1 MLEYV
6 TKMELQYL
14 QYWQNITI
22 LYGFIFILDPRAK
35 LSGFGNVVS
44 LLIISVNEDYP
55 TYFTGVCDKLS
66 EIFSK
71 YEQKY
76 VGLLLQWPHQQ

>member
-1 MLEYV
+1 MKL
-6 TKMELQYL
+6 KYL
-14 QYWQNITI
+14 KYWQNITI

-35 LSGFGNVVS
+35 LSGFWNVVS

-55 TYFTGVCDKLS
+55 TYFTGICDKLS
-66 EIFSK
+66 EIVSK

-76 VGLLLQWPHQQ
+76 VGVLLQWPHQQ